1 MDTHHSATIMIQEM
15 ETEDSKTD
23 NMEHFKAEIL
33 IETVMDQL
41 AVYNFIAA
49 PTVSFSEAKL

>member
-1 MDTHHSATIMIQEM
+1 M

-23 NMEHFKAEIL
+23 NMEHFKDEIL

-41 AVYNFIAA
+41 AVSNFI
-49 PTVSFSEAKL
+49 